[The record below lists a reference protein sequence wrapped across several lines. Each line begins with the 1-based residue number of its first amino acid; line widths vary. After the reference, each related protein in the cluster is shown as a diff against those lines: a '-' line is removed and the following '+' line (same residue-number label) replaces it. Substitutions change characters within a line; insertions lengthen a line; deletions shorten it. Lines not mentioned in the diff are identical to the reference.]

1 MTRNQLLPKN
11 ASNLTGVMFTVE
23 DDGDISPATL
33 QTFNGGDTIVL
44 HKDPSL
50 VASVTHVCARQD
62 DECRC
67 SALVASVSS
76 GDHMALGSTDT
87 DYVIN
92 ASAEAGDY
100 ELYAMT
106 SEGPVENATNGIIRV
121 GG

>member
-23 DDGDISPATL
+23 DNGDISPATP
-33 QTFNGGDTIVL
+33 QTVNGGDTIVL

-62 DECRC
+62 DACHC

-76 GDHMALGSTDT
+76 GDHMALSSTNT

-92 ASAEAGDY
+92 TSAGAGDY

-106 SEGPVENATNGIIRV
+106 DEGPVENATNGQIHV